1 MRIPTSWHASLN
13 YPAGIG
19 NAPPRR
25 RTMTFGIWSGRA
37 RCGSV
42 PGMAVHLKTL
52 QYWIVAWLAAMLL
65 GTAAPAQ
72 LPTPGKNAIAA
83 SLVPESTVVVP
94 GRTVTLAL
102 VMKPD
107 KGWHGYWK
115 NPGDSGIET
124 QIAWNL
130 PAGLTAGPIQY
141 PVPERLI
148 IAGLMNYVYEGD
160 YAQLID
166 VQVPSDVAPGTKLP
180 IRAKVDYLACTDEV
194 CVPETANVAVDLEA
208 GAAASQANR
217 AMFDRWRQ
225 ALPKPLGSE
234 ARFARAGNRLRL
246 AIPVPAGLELSEPY
260 FYPLTDGALSYAA
273 PQSFS
278 RAGDTL
284 IVEVDAPPNG
294 ASLNA
299 VEGVLK
305 LSAGNGVSLKAVPGT
320 VPPTGTPLTQEAKRS
335 ALGTSAIMAALL
347 GAVLG
352 GLLLNIMPCVF
363 PILSLKA
370 LSLAK
375 AAGDE
380 AAAKREGLAYTA
392 GAVLICVALGGALLA
407 LRAGGTAAGWAFQ
420 LQDPRVILILLLLMT
435 AVALNLAG
443 LFELPALTG
452 GSRLAEKRGTSGAFW
467 TGALAAFVATPCTG
481 PFMGAALGAALV
493 LPAAPALAVF
503 AGLGLGLALP
513 FLLLGFVPAL
523 RRRLPKPGAWMD
535 RFRRIMSV
543 PMFLTALALAWIL
556 GRQAGVNGMALGLAA
571 AMLLG
576 LALWWVGR
584 RQGRA
589 RSWLPLAPAALAAV
603 AAVILVPTVAAE
615 PAMAAGSQNALKS
628 EPFTEAR
635 LAALQQ
641 EGRRVFVYFTAD
653 WCVTCKVNEKG
664 ALEREQ
670 VAKAFADKQV
680 AVLVGDW
687 TRGDAAI
694 GRFLEKHGRSGVPLY
709 LYYEP
714 GKPVQIL
721 PQVLTPSRLVS
732 MVS

>member
-1 MRIPTSWHASLN
+1 L
-13 YPAGIG
+13 
-19 NAPPRR
+19 
-25 RTMTFGIWSGRA
+25 
-37 RCGSV
+37 
-42 PGMAVHLKTL
+42 
-52 QYWIVAWLAAMLL
+52 VALLL
-65 GTAAPAQ
+65 GSGAQAQ
-72 LPTPGKNAIAA
+72 LPRPGKNAIGA
-83 SLVPESTVVVP
+83 SLVSESSAVVP
-94 GRTVTLAL
+94 GERVTLAL
-102 VMKPD
+102 VMRPD

-124 QIAWNL
+124 QIAWTM
-130 PAGLTAGPIQY
+130 PAGLIAGSIQY
-141 PVPERLI
+141 PVPQRLI

-160 YAQLID
+160 YAHLID
-166 VQVPSDVAPGTKLP
+166 VAVPAGISPGTKLP
-180 IRAKVDYLACTDEV
+180 IRARVDYLACTDEV

-208 GAAASQANR
+208 AATAGAPTDR
-217 AMFDRWRQ
+217 AMFDRFRQ

-234 ARFARAGNRLRL
+234 AKFERVGNRFRL
-246 AIPVPAGLELSEPY
+246 AIPVPAGLELNEPY
-260 FYPLTDGALSYAA
+260 FYPLTDGALSYPAA
-273 PQSFS
+273 QSFS
-278 RAGDTL
+278 RAGDML
-284 IVEVDAPPNG
+284 IVETDAPVNS
-294 ASLNA
+294 ADLTA
-299 VEGVLK
+299 VEGVLR
-305 LSAGNGVSLKAVPGT
+305 LSEDNGVSLNAVPGA
-320 VPPTGTPLTQEAKRS
+320 VPAAGTPVAAEAARP
-335 ALGTSAIMAALL
+335 ALEASTVVFALL

-375 AAGDE
+375 AGGEESSAKGE
-380 AAAKREGLAYTA
+380 AIAYTA
-392 GAVLICVALGGALLA
+392 GAVLICLALGAVLLG
-407 LRAGGTAAGWAFQ
+407 LRAGGAAAGWAFQ
-420 LQDPRVILILLLLMT
+420 LQDPRVILSLLLLIT

-452 GSRLAEKRGTSGAFW
+452 GSRLAGRGGTSGAFW

-481 PFMGAALGAALV
+481 PFMGAALGAAMV
-493 LPAAPALAVF
+493 LPAPAALAVF

-513 FLLLGFVPAL
+513 FLALGFVPAL
-523 RRRLPKPGAWMD
+523 RRRLPKPGPWMD
-535 RFRRIMSV
+535 RLRRLMSV

-556 GRQAGVNGMALGLAA
+556 GRQSGVDGMALGLAA
-571 AMLLG
+571 AMVLA

-584 RQGRA
+584 TQGRRDA
-589 RSWLPLAPAALAAV
+589 WLPLVPATLAAV
-603 AAVILVPTVAAE
+603 AAVILVPTAATE
-615 PAMAAGSQNALKS
+615 PAMASSKNALGA
-628 EPFTEAR
+628 EPFSEAR

-641 EGRRVFVYFTAD
+641 DQRPVFVYFTAD

-664 ALEREQ
+664 ALDREQ
-670 VAKAFADKQV
+670 VAKAFSERQV

-714 GKPVQIL
+714 GKPVEIL